1 MIYSPPKPHS
11 SNYGPYITYD
21 HIPPRNPIL
30 AIAATTLLLCL
41 SLSLSLPLHPKTL
54 TTGRVHMP
62 GTEAPTV
69 PETPDPK
76 PYITYDPFL
85 RVLAA
90 GALGDL
96 LLCEVL
102 GHGDLTVQALG
113 FGF

>member
-1 MIYSPPKPHS
+1 
-11 SNYGPYITYD
+11 
-21 HIPPRNPIL
+21 
-30 AIAATTLLLCL
+30 
-41 SLSLSLPLHPKTL
+41 
-54 TTGRVHMP
+54 MP

-102 GHGDLTVQALG
+102 GHGDLTVQVALG